1 MQLRLRTK
9 FTLVMTSLVL
19 LVVAVLSVVF
29 AAQLLDQLIEETDK
43 RASDLSKQ
51 VFNQVENALTEA
63 KQLNLRPDSDS
74 PKDIHDYVRHA
85 FEISEGLQTQF
96 KAAKENPLIYEV
108 SITDADGMVL
118 ASSDPNLPGAFL
130 AHRTPISQFEAR
142 SFLHQVGVL
151 LRALRGAS
159 KGPQLF
165 EVEYPFRLINGDK
178 PFNGG
183 KPFGEVRVVVD
194 SALLLKEI
202 QSSLRTAEVVV
213 LAALAL
219 SALLAALVSRITLA
233 PLSDITAQLDRIS
246 TGQFD
251 TLFPAGKTPETSS
264 DEFGLMS
271 RKITQV
277 GQQLRGV
284 HEIFST
290 MRENMNSVMAGLEDG
305 LLLFTRD
312 ARAVMVSPAA
322 EKFLGAPAGE
332 FLGRRITDIFP
343 PGHPLRDALRI
354 EGDELSEITA
364 DAELET
370 SEGPKRVNVSV
381 QAIQEGGERMGALVT
396 LRDLDSLESIDTQL
410 KVSERLAAL
419 GNITAGVAH
428 EVKNPLNSMR
438 LWLENLKES
447 LSFNG
452 SSGPARRTL
461 DKEAGHRA
469 GRYAQQDDD
478 GIDQDAAW
486 QAVQVLDKEIDR
498 LDQVVKR
505 FLDFTRPMD
514 VRLEATQL
522 ADLLKEVLEIAKP
535 QLEKANILLAT
546 LLPIDVPEVYVDRAL
561 LKQAVLNLVLNA
573 AEAMPTGGQLRLVL
587 SRRGEMAEITV
598 GDTGKGIP
606 PENQQKIFQL
616 FFTTR
621 PGGSGIGLASTFRIV
636 QLHNGSIDFT
646 SEVGRGTTFRIE
658 LPLAA

>member
-1 MQLRLRTK
+1 MRLRLRTK

-19 LVVAVLSVVF
+19 VVVAVLSGVF
-29 AAQLLDQLIEETDK
+29 AAQLLEQLISETDK
-43 RASDLSKQ
+43 RAADLSEQ
-51 VFNQVENALTEA
+51 VFLQA
-63 KQLNLRPDSDS
+63 KQSLLEAAALGMRPDSYA
-74 PKDIHDYVRHA
+74 PEEMHDFVRLA
-85 FEISEGLQTQF
+85 FERSEGLRTQF
-96 KAAKENPLIYEV
+96 VAAKKNPLIYEV
-108 SITDADGMVL
+108 SITDTDGVVL
-118 ASSDPNLPGAFL
+118 ASTDENLPGKPLQPRASL
-130 AHRTPISQFEAR
+130 SKLVGR
-142 SFLHQVGVL
+142 SFLHQIKVL
-151 LRALRGAS
+151 LVPTRRTV
-159 KGPQLF
+159 KNPQLF
-165 EVEYPFRLINGDK
+165 EHDYAFSNDT
-178 PFNGG
+178 
-183 KPFGEVRVVVD
+183 KPFGEVRVIVD
-194 SALLLKEI
+194 AALLVQEI
-202 QSSLRTAEVVV
+202 RSGLRTGAVIVLVALVV
-213 LAALAL
+213 
-219 SALLAALVSRITLA
+219 SALLAAIVSGITLA
-233 PLSDITAQLDRIS
+233 PLRDITAQLDRIS
-246 TGQFD
+246 AGQFD
-251 TLFPAGKTPETSS
+251 GLHAGAQTLEASG

-271 RKITQV
+271 RKISQV

-322 EKFLGAPAGE
+322 EKFLGAPASE
-332 FLGRRITDIFP
+332 FLGRRVTDIFP
-343 PGHPLRDALRI
+343 PGHPLRGALRI
-354 EGDELSEITA
+354 DGDELSEITA
-364 DAELET
+364 EANLPS

-381 QAIQEGGERMGALVT
+381 QAIQEAGERIGALVT
-396 LRDLDSLESIDTQL
+396 LRDLDSLESIGTQL
-410 KVSERLAAL
+410 RVSERLAAL
-419 GNITAGVAH
+419 GRITAGVAH

-447 LSFNG
+447 LSYNG
-452 SSGPARRTL
+452 
-461 DKEAGHRA
+461 
-469 GRYAQQDDD
+469 DDPS
-478 GIDQDAAW
+478 Q

-522 ADLLKEVLEIAKP
+522 AELLTEVLEIATP
-535 QLEKANILLAT
+535 QLQKSNIQIAQ

-573 AEAMPTGGQLRLVL
+573 AEAMPGGGQLRLVL

-598 GDTGKGIP
+598 GDTGNGIP
-606 PENQQKIFQL
+606 QEHQQKIFQL

>member
-9 FTLVMTSLVL
+9 LTLVMTGLVL
-19 LVVAVLSVVF
+19 LVAAVLSGVF
-29 AAQLLDQLIEETDK
+29 AAQLLDQLLQATKD
-43 RASDLSKQ
+43 RASDLANQ
-51 VFNQVENALTEA
+51 VFVQAQHALTDA
-63 KQLNLRPDSDS
+63 AQQGLRPASDS
-74 PKDIHDYVRHA
+74 PQEIHDFVRHA
-85 FEISEGLQTQF
+85 FEIDEGLHTQL

-108 SITDADGMVL
+108 SITDQDGKVMV
-118 ASSDPNLPGAFL
+118 STDENLPGKFL
-130 AHRTPISQFEAR
+130 PRRTPLSQLVQR
-142 SFLHQVGVL
+142 NFLHQVKVL
-151 LRALRGAS
+151 AGPS
-159 KGPQLF
+159 KLF
-165 EVEYPFRLINGDK
+165 ELDYPFNKGS
-178 PFNGG
+178 
-183 KPFGEVRVVVD
+183 KPFGEVRVVLN
-194 SALLLKEI
+194 AGLLLNEI
-202 QSSLRTAEVVV
+202 SPSLWT
-213 LAALAL
+213 
-219 SALLAALVSRITLA
+219 SGTIALLAVVVSTLLAAIVSGATLA
-233 PLSDITAQLDRIS
+233 PLRDIAKQLDRIS
-246 TGQFD
+246 AGQYDAPVPDVKGF
-251 TLFPAGKTPETSS
+251 AGSG
-264 DEFGLMS
+264 DELGLVS

-312 ARAVMVSPAA
+312 ARAVMISPAA
-322 EKFLGAPAGE
+322 EKFLGAPAGH
-332 FLGRRITDIFP
+332 FLGRRVTEIFP

-354 EGDELSEITA
+354 ESDELSEIAAET
-364 DAELET
+364 ELET
-370 SEGPKRVNVSV
+370 SEGPRRVSVSV
-381 QAIQEGGERMGALVT
+381 QAIQEDGERMGALVT
-396 LRDLDSLESIDTQL
+396 LRDLDSLESINTQL
-410 KVSERLAAL
+410 QVSERLAAL
-419 GNITAGVAH
+419 GRITAGVAH

-447 LSFNG
+447 L
-452 SSGPARRTL
+452 PAEP
-461 DKEAGHRA
+461 DSAS
-469 GRYAQQDDD
+469 Q
-478 GIDQDAAW
+478 

-498 LDQVVKR
+498 LDAVVKR

-514 VRLEATQL
+514 IRLEATQL

-535 QLEKANILLAT
+535 QLQKSNIQLAQ

-573 AEAMPTGGQLRLVL
+573 AEAMPGGGQMRLVL

-606 PENQQKIFQL
+606 LENRQKIFQL

-621 PGGSGIGLASTFRIV
+621 PGGSGIGLASAFRIV